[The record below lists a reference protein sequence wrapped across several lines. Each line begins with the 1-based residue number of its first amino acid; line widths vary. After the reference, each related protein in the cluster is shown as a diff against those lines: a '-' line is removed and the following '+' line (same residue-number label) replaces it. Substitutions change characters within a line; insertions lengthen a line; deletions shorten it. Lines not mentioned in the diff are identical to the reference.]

1 MDYILYSPGRSRYN
15 KPTATRGPTSYI
27 PNMDHYCPYLKH
39 MMITI
44 VPMQCRTS
52 SQNWSTEPTY
62 QIFISVVH
70 QNQVLSPF
78 SSSTPPNYPLGSSQL
93 LLVTN
98 LLDQFPS
105 YSQVCT
111 MLQQSWVKLF
121 VFYSSSKYL
130 SVQRMFN
137 FHAFLAESSAIASH
151 CQTRPYCIKQTRG
164 YIF

>member
-15 KPTATRGPTSYI
+15 KPTATQGQHHI
-27 PNMDHYCPYLKH
+27 FQIW
-39 MMITI
+39 ITI
-44 VPMQCRTS
+44 VHIWNIWWSPLSQCRTLS
-52 SQNWSTEPTY
+52 PNWRTEPTY

-78 SSSTPPNYPLGSSQL
+78 SSSTPPNNPPGSSQL
-93 LLVTN
+93 LSVTN

-105 YSQVCT
+105 DSQVCT